1 MTERFRIGA
10 IAGILHAFARALA
23 LFLALCFVAPLA
35 VADETI
41 KIDRIEWVSGT
52 RAAFPS
58 PDSLW
63 QSHALPLRWSSGSGS
78 RQGVWIRLMFK
89 LPETPTEG
97 WGMLLNRLPTGG
109 TIYLNGKMVADLPLD
124 SERRHV
130 RWRRP
135 HLINLPVGFLQGDN
149 DVLIY
154 TSYGVGVHGIGPIDV
169 GPTAD
174 LQSRYGSEFFVS
186 HTLRW
191 LSLLLT
197 VLLAIGFAALW
208 LRRRSENLF
217 GLLALMS
224 AFWAL
229 RSMDL
234 VFESMPADARFWIRG
249 AFYLGTAVF
258 TAVATITMWRQ
269 GGRHRTRAELGLIV
283 LAAMGP
289 GLYLLFGD
297 MFDIQAG
304 AIWQA
309 VMLTALATGVLTLAG
324 HALFTP
330 SFMLKGV
337 VAALVLTLG
346 AAIHDY
352 LVYIGVLPFAS
363 PELLNIATPVL
374 LITLG
379 ATLIDRFV
387 RSLADVEKT
396 NTELETRIH
405 EREQLLK
412 RNFDR
417 LRESERL
424 KASAQERQRIMQD
437 MHDGLGSQLL
447 SSLMLVERGAMSN
460 EQVAQILRES
470 IDDMRLAIDALAAE
484 DSDLLAALGNMRFRM
499 EPRLKAVNMDLQWDA
514 RNLPEDVDLDPNA
527 VLPVL
532 RITQEALTNAI
543 KHSRARM
550 VRVMLAIDHEGDSQ
564 WLTIRVTDNGRGLAA
579 GNGTGRGMLNM
590 RNRAQRIGAFLKFES
605 VPGAGTTVMVRLPLD
620 TTPGPT
626 TRAMQLSLDTEAVI
640 EQVRQADIG
649 ARGQQAPSAS

>member
-1 MTERFRIGA
+1 MPARLVQSFGRAAALLLIG
-10 IAGILHAFARALA
+10 FAA
-23 LFLALCFVAPLA
+23 LFTTANAS
-35 VADETI
+35 ADETI
-41 KIDRIEWVSGT
+41 DIDRIELVSGT

-63 QSHALPLRWSSGSGS
+63 QSHALPLRWSSGGGT

-89 LPETPTEG
+89 LPETPAEG
-97 WGMLLNRLPTGG
+97 WSMLLNRLPTGG
-109 TIYLNGKMVADLPLD
+109 TVYLNGQMVADLPLD
-124 SERRHV
+124 SDRRHV

-135 HLINLPVGFLQGDN
+135 QLINLPIGFMQDTN

-169 GPTAD
+169 GPTAE
-174 LQSRYGSEFFVS
+174 LQPRYGRAFFVS

-208 LRRRSENLF
+208 LRRRSESLF

-249 AFYLGTAVF
+249 AFYLGTAAF

-297 MFDIQAG
+297 IFDIQAG
-304 AIWQA
+304 ATWQA
-309 VMLTALATGVLTLAG
+309 VMLAALATGVLTLAG

-337 VAALVLTLG
+337 VAALALALG

-374 LITLG
+374 LIALG

-387 RSLADVEKT
+387 RSLTDVEKT

-484 DSDLLAALGNMRFRM
+484 DSDLLAAFGNMRFRM
-499 EPRLKAVNMDLQWDA
+499 EPRLKAAGMDLQWDA
-514 RNLPEDVDLDPNA
+514 RNLPEEVDLDPNA

-543 KHSRARM
+543 KHSRARV
-550 VRVMLAIDHEGDSQ
+550 VRVTLAIDHEGDSQ
-564 WLTIRVTDNGRGLAA
+564 WLSIRVTDNGRGLAA

-590 RNRAQRIGAFLKFES
+590 KNRAQRIGAFLKVES

-640 EQVRQADIG
+640 EHVRQSDS
-649 ARGQQAPSAS
+649 AREQQAPSAS

>member
-1 MTERFRIGA
+1 MA
-10 IAGILHAFARALA
+10 PILHSFARASA
-23 LFLALCFVAPLA
+23 LFLAVCFVAPTA

-41 KIDRIEWVSGT
+41 RIDRIEWVSGT
-52 RAAFPS
+52 RASAPS
-58 PDSLW
+58 ADALW
-63 QSHALPLRWSSGSGS
+63 QSHTLPFRWPSGSGT
-78 RQGVWIRLMFK
+78 RQGAWIRLKFDT
-89 LPETPTEG
+89 PETPAEG
-97 WGMLLNRLPTGG
+97 WSMLLTRLPTGG
-109 TIYLNGKMVADLPLD
+109 TVYLNGRMVADLTLD
-124 SERRHV
+124 SEQRHI

-135 HLINLPVGFLQGDN
+135 YLINLPVSFMQTNN

-154 TSYGVGVHGIGPIDV
+154 TSYGVGVHGIGPIDI

-174 LQSRYGSEFFVS
+174 LQPRYGNQFFVS

-197 VLLAIGFAALW
+197 VLLAIGFIALW

-217 GLLALMS
+217 GLLGLMS

-283 LAAMGP
+283 LAVMGP
-289 GLYLLFGD
+289 ALYLLFGD

-304 AIWQA
+304 ALWQA
-309 VMLTALATGVLTLAG
+309 MMLTALATGVLTLAG
-324 HALFTP
+324 HALFAP
-330 SFMLKGV
+330 SFMLKGI
-337 VAALVLTLG
+337 VAALALALG

-374 LITLG
+374 LIALG

-484 DSDLLAALGNMRFRM
+484 DSDLLAAFGNMRFSM
-499 EPRLKAVNMDLQWDA
+499 EPRLKAAGMDLQWDA
-514 RNLPEDVDLDPNA
+514 RNLPEEVDLDPNA

-543 KHSRARM
+543 KHSRARV
-550 VRVMLAIDHEGDSQ
+550 VRVTLAIDHEGDTQ
-564 WLTIRVTDNGRGLAA
+564 WLSIRVTDNGRGLAA
-579 GNGTGRGMLNM
+579 GKVTGRGLLNM
-590 RNRAQRIGAFLKFES
+590 KNRAQRIGAFLKVES
-605 VPGAGTTVMVRLPLD
+605 VPGAGTTVMVRLPLE
-620 TTPGPT
+620 TMPGPT

-640 EQVRQADIG
+640 EHVRQGEA
-649 ARGQQAPSAS
+649 AREQQAPSAP

>member
-1 MTERFRIGA
+1 MIHRLVRSITLTA
-10 IAGILHAFARALA
+10 AM
-23 LFLALCFVAPLA
+23 FVALGLLA
-35 VADETI
+35 PVVSAEETRNI
-41 KIDRIEWVSGT
+41 SRIELVSGT
-52 RAAFPS
+52 RAAFPAR
-58 PDSLW
+58 DALW
-63 QSHALPLRWSSGSGS
+63 QSHSLPMRWSSASGT
-78 RQGVWIRLMFK
+78 RQGVWLRFTFK
-89 LPETPTEG
+89 LPEAPAEG
-97 WGMLLNRLPTGG
+97 WSMLLERLPTGG
-109 TIYLNGKMVADLPLD
+109 TVFLNGRMVADLPLD
-124 SERRHV
+124 SERRFV

-135 HLINLPVGFLQGDN
+135 QLINLPAGFLQDTN
-149 DVLIY
+149 DVLVY
-154 TSYGVGVHGIGPIDV
+154 TSYGVGVHGIGPIAV
-169 GPTAD
+169 GPTAE
-174 LQSRYGSEFFVS
+174 LQPRYGSEFFVS

-191 LSLLLT
+191 VSLLLT

-208 LRRRSENLF
+208 LRRRSEALF
-217 GLLALMS
+217 GLLALMA

-229 RSMDL
+229 RSLDL
-234 VFESMPADARFWIRG
+234 VFESVPADARFWMRS

-258 TAVATITMWRQ
+258 TALATITMWRQ
-269 GGRHRTRAELGLIV
+269 GGRHRVRAELGLIV

-297 MFDIQAG
+297 MFDMTAG
-304 AIWQA
+304 ALWQA
-309 VMLTALATGVLTLAG
+309 MMLVALATGVLTLAG

-330 SFMLKGV
+330 SWMMKGI
-337 VAALVLTLG
+337 VAALLLSLA

-352 LVYIGVLPFAS
+352 LVYVGVLPFAS
-363 PELLNIATPVL
+363 VELLNIATPVL
-374 LITLG
+374 LIALG

-499 EPRLKAVNMDLQWDA
+499 EPRLKAAGMDLQWDA
-514 RNLPEDVDLDPNA
+514 RNLPEEVDLDPNA

-543 KHSRARM
+543 KHSRARV
-550 VRVMLAIDHEGDSQ
+550 VRVTLALDHDGDSQ
-564 WLTIRVTDNGRGLAA
+564 WLSIRVTDNGRGLAA
-579 GNGTGRGMLNM
+579 ANGSGAGRGMLNM
-590 RNRAQRIGAFLKFES
+590 RNRAQRIGAFLKVES
-605 VPGAGTTVMVRLPLD
+605 VPGAGTTIMVRLPLD

-640 EQVRQADIG
+640 EHVRADVSV
-649 ARGQQAPSAS
+649 RGQQAPSTP

>member
-1 MTERFRIGA
+1 MPARLA
-10 IAGILHAFARALA
+10 QSCARAAA
-23 LFLALCFVAPLA
+23 LFLICFPSLFAA
-35 VADETI
+35 AQASADETI
-41 KIDRIEWVSGT
+41 KIDRIELVSGART
-52 RAAFPS
+52 AFPGA
-58 PDSLW
+58 DSLW
-63 QSHALPLRWSSGSGS
+63 QSHALPLRWPSGGGT
-78 RQGVWIRLMFK
+78 RQGVWIRLTFK
-89 LPETPTEG
+89 TPEIPIAG
-97 WGMLLNRLPTGG
+97 WGMLLTRLPTGG
-109 TIYLNGKMVADLPLD
+109 TVYLNGKMVADLPLD
-124 SERRHV
+124 SELRYV

-135 HLINLPVGFLQGDN
+135 HLLNLPMGFMQGTN

-154 TSYGVGVHGIGPIDV
+154 TSYGVGVHGIGPIAV
-169 GPTAD
+169 GPTAE
-174 LQSRYGSEFFVS
+174 LQPRYGNEFFVS

-191 LSLLLT
+191 VSLLLT
-197 VLLAIGFAALW
+197 GLLAIGFATLW
-208 LRRRSENLF
+208 LRRHSESLF

-224 AFWAL
+224 AFWCL
-229 RSMDL
+229 RSLDL
-234 VFESMPADARFWIRG
+234 VFESMPVGARYWIRG

-258 TAVATITMWRQ
+258 TAIATITMSRQ
-269 GGRHRTRAELGLIV
+269 GGRQLRRAELGLAV

-289 GLYLLFGD
+289 VLYLFFGD

-309 VMLTALATGVLTLAG
+309 VMLIALAAGVLTLAG

-330 SFMLKGV
+330 SFMLKGI
-337 VAALVLTLG
+337 VAALVLALG
-346 AAIHDY
+346 AAVHDF

-363 PELLNIATPVL
+363 AELLNIATPVL
-374 LITLG
+374 LIALG

-499 EPRLKAVNMDLQWDA
+499 EPRLKAVGMELQWDT
-514 RNLPEDVDLDPNA
+514 RNLPENVDLDPNA

-543 KHSRARM
+543 KHSRARV
-550 VRVMLAIDHEGDSQ
+550 VRVTLAIDHEGDSQ
-564 WLTIRVTDNGRGLAA
+564 WLTIRVTDNGRGLAAA

-605 VPGAGTTVMVRLPLD
+605 VPGAGTMILVRLPLH
-620 TTPGPT
+620 TAPGPT

-640 EQVRQADIG
+640 EQVRHGDVG
-649 ARGQQAPSAS
+649 ARPQRAPGAA

>member
-1 MTERFRIGA
+1 
-10 IAGILHAFARALA
+10 
-23 LFLALCFVAPLA
+23 
-35 VADETI
+35 
-41 KIDRIEWVSGT
+41 EWTSGT
-52 RAAFPS
+52 RAAFPPPNS
-58 PDSLW
+58 PW
-63 QSHALPLRWSSGSGS
+63 QSYSLPLRWSSGSAGAT
-78 RQGVWIRLMFK
+78 RQGVWLRLMFSVSEA
-89 LPETPTEG
+89 PAEG
-97 WGMLLNRLPTGG
+97 WSVLLSRLPTGG
-109 TIYLNGKMVADLPLD
+109 TVYLNGKMVADLPLD
-124 SERRHV
+124 SERRYV
-130 RWRRP
+130 RGRSP
-135 HLINLPVGFLQGDN
+135 HLINLPVSFMQNTN

-154 TSYGVGVHGIGPIDV
+154 TSYGQGVHGIGPISI
-169 GPTAD
+169 GPTAE
-174 LQSRYGSEFFVS
+174 LQPRYGNLFFVS

-229 RSMDL
+229 RSLDS
-234 VFESMPADARFWIRG
+234 VFEAVPADARFWMRS
-249 AFYLGTAVF
+249 AFYLGTAAF

-269 GGRHRTRAELGLIV
+269 GGRHQTRAELGLIV

-289 GLYLLFGD
+289 GLYLISGD
-297 MFDIQAG
+297 TFDITAG
-304 AIWQA
+304 ALWQA
-309 VMLTALATGVLTLAG
+309 VMLAALATGVLTLAR

-330 SFMLKGV
+330 TLMPKAVLT
-337 VAALVLTLG
+337 ALVLALG
-346 AAIHDY
+346 AAIHDF
-352 LVYIGVLPFAS
+352 LVYIDVLPFAS
-363 PELLNIATPVL
+363 PELLNAAILVL
-374 LITLG
+374 LIALG
-379 ATLIDRFV
+379 ASLINRFV
-387 RSLADVEKT
+387 HSLTDVEKT

-499 EPRLKAVNMDLQWDA
+499 EPRLKAAGMDLQWDA
-514 RNLPEDVDLDPNA
+514 RNLPEEVDLDPNA

-550 VRVMLAIDHEGDSQ
+550 VRVTLAIDHEGDSQ
-564 WLTIRVTDNGRGLAA
+564 WLSIRITDNGRGLGA
-579 GNGTGRGMLNM
+579 GNSTGRGMLNM

-605 VPGAGTTVMVRLPLD
+605 VPGAGTMIMVRLPLD

-640 EQVRQADIG
+640 EQVRQVEHG
-649 ARGQQAPSAS
+649 VRSLKAPSAP